1 MKIEEFDK
9 KWEKY
14 LEEGFYG
21 LAIDNEKIIDYIDSE
36 FDEEIKINPNFK
48 FYQIKIKFGTSRVY
62 ADSDKTTEW
71 ENKINE
77 ILKNL

>member
-36 FDEEIKINPNFK
+36 FDKEIKINPNFK